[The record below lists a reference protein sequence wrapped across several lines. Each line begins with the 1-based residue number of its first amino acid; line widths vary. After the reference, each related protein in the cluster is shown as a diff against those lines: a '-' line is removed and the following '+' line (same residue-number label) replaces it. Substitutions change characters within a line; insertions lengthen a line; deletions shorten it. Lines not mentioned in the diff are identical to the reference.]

1 MCNVANGDSGAS
13 AQPCAITN
21 IKESSCVVYLRWPQ
35 LRSPCLFRCRRPPS
49 VSRVLRVLPGAKASS
64 SVTCTGLKG
73 TISTTVTVSKCTP
86 SGGKG
91 YKTATAPASSLA
103 AGGNLTWSKSK
114 ATTTIGNAAESGLA
128 EQVWRGGTEYSFAGK
143 VTAASTKGTGI
154 PKKGD
159 AVKALAC
166 VSSAGAVTLL
176 AGTTMKL

>member
-1 MCNVANGDSGAS
+1 MRRLLTVAATAVALSIPLSAATVGLAGA
-13 AQPCAITN
+13 AGAA
-21 IKESSCVVYLRWPQ
+21 
-35 LRSPCLFRCRRPPS
+35 
-49 VSRVLRVLPGAKASS
+49 GAKASS

-114 ATTTIGNAAESGLA
+114 ATTTIGNAAAKVVSPNKCGA
-128 EQVWRGGTEYSFAGK
+128 AGTEYSFAGK